1 MFSFCFSSTKRPPS
15 HINLMLNWWIKL
27 YQAQNQF
34 CTYSLERTKSL
45 SKDKAQKMHLETLI
59 SPGPLYVILNKEQK
73 KAPLETLYQ
82 LLNRD
87 IACTGRLMI
96 SISILRTALP
106 GLMITSKCLFMSLS
120 QFTEKQMPRLSFSP
134 LSFLLC
140 NQLTSAKAQQYLLF
154 AGILWSLV
162 GSGGNFTYISFSY
175 WPLLLQKP
183 PDCKLI
189 TLLTSVGGF
198 SFDNMGQTIFHMAA
212 VQESPSGLPYQNP
225 NSRLS
230 SAFDIP
236 TLSFEPESRSHRYP
250 VSKKEQ
256 SKSKFSKTENFR
268 NFCLSTSVPK
278 VCYPLLL

>member
-1 MFSFCFSSTKRPPS
+1 MFPFCFSSTKRPPS

-34 CTYSLERTKSL
+34 CTYSLEQTKSL

-96 SISILRTALP
+96 SISILRTALS

-140 NQLTSAKAQQYLLF
+140 NQLTSAKAQQYPLF

-162 GSGGNFTYISFSY
+162 GSGGNFTYFSFSFSY
-175 WPLLLQKP
+175 WPLLFQKP
-183 PDCKLI
+183 PWL
-189 TLLTSVGGF
+189 
-198 SFDNMGQTIFHMAA
+198 
-212 VQESPSGLPYQNP
+212 
-225 NSRLS
+225 
-230 SAFDIP
+230 
-236 TLSFEPESRSHRYP
+236 
-250 VSKKEQ
+250 
-256 SKSKFSKTENFR
+256 
-268 NFCLSTSVPK
+268 
-278 VCYPLLL
+278 

>member
-1 MFSFCFSSTKRPPS
+1 MFPFCFSSTKRPPS

-34 CTYSLERTKSL
+34 CTYSLEWTKSL

-120 QFTEKQMPRLSFSP
+120 QFTEKQMPRLSFPP

-140 NQLTSAKAQQYLLF
+140 NQLTSAKTQQYLLF
-154 AGILWSLV
+154 AGILWSLA
-162 GSGGNFTYISFSY
+162 GSGGNFTYFSFSFSY
-175 WPLLLQKP
+175 WSLLLQKP
-183 PDCKLI
+183 PWLSSLHYSLAWEISCLI
-189 TLLTSVGGF
+189 TWDRPSFTWLLSRRTLLVY
-198 SFDNMGQTIFHMAA
+198 NIK
-212 VQESPSGLPYQNP
+212 VQALDSL
-225 NSRLS
+225 
-230 SAFDIP
+230 
-236 TLSFEPESRSHRYP
+236 
-250 VSKKEQ
+250 
-256 SKSKFSKTENFR
+256 
-268 NFCLSTSVPK
+268 
-278 VCYPLLL
+278 

>member
-106 GLMITSKCLFMSLS
+106 GLMITSKCLFVSLS
-120 QFTEKQMPRLSFSP
+120 QFTEKQMPRLSFPP
-134 LSFLLC
+134 LSFLVQSVNKCKSTTLSNIC
-140 NQLTSAKAQQYLLF
+140 WNSFISGSIRRQFYLFFL
-154 AGILWSLV
+154 
-162 GSGGNFTYISFSY
+162 Y
-175 WPLLLQKP
+175 WPLHF
-183 PDCKLI
+183 CR
-189 TLLTSVGGF
+189 
-198 SFDNMGQTIFHMAA
+198 
-212 VQESPSGLPYQNP
+212 PSL
-225 NSRLS
+225 
-230 SAFDIP
+230 F
-236 TLSFEPESRSHRYP
+236 
-250 VSKKEQ
+250 
-256 SKSKFSKTENFR
+256 
-268 NFCLSTSVPK
+268 
-278 VCYPLLL
+278 